1 MKKLFTICATLSLIA
16 ALAFTT
22 QTENKKDL
30 ARVNR
35 VEGYYIFIQCA
46 PIAEYDVLGT
56 VKKTGVT
63 WSGSPEEMYRTLLKR
78 MKKDYPKADGI
89 IFDDVAMEHATC
101 IQFK

>member
-1 MKKLFTICATLSLIA
+1 MKKVIVIILLACVALF
-16 ALAFTT
+16 AFT
-22 QTENKKDL
+22 QEKDKGL

-35 VEGYYIFIQCA
+35 YQGYYIFVQSQ
-46 PIAEYDVLGT
+46 PICEYDVLGT
-56 VKKTGVT
+56 VKKTGVV
-63 WSGSPEEMYRTLLKR
+63 WSGSPDEMFNTLIKR

>member
-1 MKKLFTICATLSLIA
+1 MKKILTVCAALSLIA

-35 VEGYYIFIQCA
+35 VQGYYIFIQCA
-46 PIAEYDVLGT
+46 PLTEYDVLGT

-63 WSGSPEEMYRTLLKR
+63 WTDDPEEKYNTLIKRT
-78 MKKDYPKADGI
+78 KKDFPKCDGI
-89 IFDDVAMEHATC
+89 IFDDIQLEHATC
-101 IQFK
+101 IQLK